1 MSFRRQPEARD
12 MQLAPT
18 MDKSHVRQE
27 RRGRREGHSGQRGS
41 VFAGVHGRPH
51 RGGPDE
57 SAGEYPLLAVSV
69 REDGTVLVDGGRQA
83 EHTYRVTVSAAS
95 DRERDGNTALLSSL
109 TPVLLRGRS
118 HGGADAASLGIEN
131 RGGRR

>member
-1 MSFRRQPEARD
+1 MSELFGGAEARD
-12 MQLAPT
+12 LRLAPT

-27 RRGRREGHSGQRGS
+27 SEG
-41 VFAGVHGRPH
+41 AGVKAIQDSVAAYLQVYGRPH
-51 RGGPDE
+51 RGGSDE

-95 DRERDGNTALLSSL
+95 DRERRS
-109 TPVLLRGRS
+109 TPPCFPP
-118 HGGADAASLGIEN
+118 
-131 RGGRR
+131 